1 MVTLPSGSPPHR
13 LASSPSS
20 TEPSGLWKHPCFLT
34 TRCLRP
40 LLLSYPQVPPLVP
53 PAHSPHPI
61 REALVPLGER
71 WQQKPELWGCVY
83 HVVFTA
89 FIGWPQKGQSALFYW
104 LSRSFLKPF
113 PIILHIITFQ
123 FLPLPFEL
131 PAFFFFRCNILW
143 HTSHLTTHMCLVTK
157 LSKDSVTSAVKHQ
170 WPVLPNTGV
179 NLYSVHE
186 TGFRPHRVVWPP
198 TVTISPRVLCLSLIK
213 LPHSNAP

>member
-1 MVTLPSGSPPHR
+1 MVTLPSGSPTHR

-89 FIGWPQKGQSALFYW
+89 LIGWPQKGQSALFYW

-123 FLPLPFEL
+123 SLPLPFEL
-131 PAFFFFRCNILW
+131 PAFFFFRCNIPW

-157 LSKDSVTSAVKHQ
+157 LSNDSSHQ
-170 WPVLPNTGV
+170 LLN
-179 NLYSVHE
+179 NNDLYY
-186 TGFRPHRVVWPP
+186 
-198 TVTISPRVLCLSLIK
+198 
-213 LPHSNAP
+213 